1 MKSFH
6 AAWRSTLAREDQN
19 ILKYHMWKY
28 ISGYRGTPAIS
39 GNQRIVA
46 DGEFPRNP
54 FPFDLCIK
62 RSEGKGLG
70 LFVHNGF
77 VPKGSICAIY
87 PGSVYISGEPLFL
100 VGLRNSYLLRMS
112 NGSTIDGKPFGL
124 SSILFKSNWEKLVD
138 RVGMTFLGDKSLID
152 FESANRQ
159 KLLSGSSHLCSG
171 SIEPI
176 LNFGNYANHA
186 PYGDNNADYVEKSFC
201 MQDFIFCDYGPGDDR
216 DRLVPF
222 KKDIDINLRRSVPR
236 ILCCLPYVHYSHM
249 SVADVLRLM
258 QDNHENEGSSKFLGV
273 ALIANRDIAAGEE
286 ILCCYD
292 DIIPEQERLSKQPL

>member
-1 MKSFH
+1 MKSFY
-6 AAWRSTLAREDQN
+6 AAWKSTLAREDQN

-28 ISGYRGTPAIS
+28 ISGCRDTREILRDEARVGEGDFT
-39 GNQRIVA
+39 GN
-46 DGEFPRNP
+46 PY
-54 FPFDLCIK
+54 PFDLCIK

-70 LFVHNGF
+70 LFVHNGV

-87 PGSVYISGEPLFL
+87 PGSVYLSGDPLFL
-100 VGLRNSYLLRMS
+100 VGLRNDYLLRMS

-138 RVGMTFLGDKSLID
+138 RVGMTFLGDESLID
-152 FESANRQ
+152 FDSANRQ
-159 KLLSGSSHLCSG
+159 KLLSGSCHLCSE
-171 SIEPI
+171 STMPI

-201 MQDFIFCDYGPGDDR
+201 MQDFIFCDYGPSDDR

-222 KKDIDINLRRSVPR
+222 KKDFDTNLRASMPR
-236 ILCCLPYVHYSHM
+236 ILCFLPYVHYSHF
-249 SVADVLRLM
+249 SVADVLRRIH
-258 QDNHENEGSSKFLGV
+258 DNDKNEGTSKFLGV
-273 ALIANRDIAAGEE
+273 ALIANRDIEAGEE

-292 DIIPEQERLSKQPL
+292 DIVPEEERLSKRPS